1 MKKHGYKILVILFL
15 ILWILVF
22 FPFGYRKVKNRY
34 IPNLSFKTSEN
45 KTSMKLVTIRNYK
58 VLNNEIKE
66 INKHTKDKYIIK
78 KGFIYNT
85 IIIKYKK

>member
-1 MKKHGYKILVILFL
+1 MEL
-15 ILWILVF
+15 ITL
-22 FPFGYRKVKNRY
+22 
-34 IPNLSFKTSEN
+34 
-45 KTSMKLVTIRNYK
+45 RNYN
-58 VLNNEIKE
+58 VLKSEIKD

>member
-1 MKKHGYKILVILFL
+1 MKKYGYKILLILFIIL
-15 ILWILVF
+15 IILVF
-22 FPFGYRKVKNRY
+22 FPFGYRKVNKRY
-34 IPNLSFKTSEN
+34 IPNLTFKIKEN
-45 KTSMKLVTIRNYK
+45 NTSMELITLRNYN
-58 VLNNEIKE
+58 VLKSEIKD